1 MARRKKQK
9 FTANFDDVGKSFT
22 DGQEY
27 LIKVTECTVEEGENA
42 PYYSFKFEGT
52 EDYAGSVMYHNAS
65 LSPTALWKTRDL
77 FDAFLGEVPSG
88 DFDPEDYTDEFI
100 GKMAMC
106 SVFKDNYNGNTRIK
120 PEDFWAAEGVE
131 QGGDGDAEEI
141 DLDELDDDDIMK
153 LAKALKIKSKRASTV
168 RKKLEDADPDELYE
182 AMQEL
187 GLVEG
192 DGEDGDGEDGE
203 DGEGIDLDE
212 LDDDDIKALAKAAGI
227 KGKVVKKLKKALEE
241 LDEDDLAEAAE
252 EAGIGGDGD
261 SGGEG
266 EVDGDAIKSMSQDE
280 LEELVEEHELD
291 VDLDDYKTLR
301 KKRTAVLDAAEE
313 AGILAE

>member
-1 MARRKKQK
+1 MAKRSKKKK
-9 FTANFDDVGKSFT
+9 FTANFDDVGKSFR

-52 EDYAGSVMYHNAS
+52 EDYEGSVMYHNAS

-77 FDAFLGEVPSG
+77 FEAFLGEVPSG
-88 DFDPEDYTDEFI
+88 DFEPEDYTDEFV

-106 SVFKDNYNGNTRIK
+106 SVYKDSYNGNTRIK

-131 QGGDGDAEEI
+131 TGDSGDEEI
-141 DLDELDDDDIMK
+141 DLGDLDDDDIMK
-153 LAKALKIKSKRASTV
+153 IAKALKIKSKRASTV

-187 GLVEG
+187 GLVDGDEKGEDEG
-192 DGEDGDGEDGE
+192 D
-203 DGEGIDLDE
+203 GIDLDE

-227 KGKVVKKLKKALEE
+227 KGRAVKKLKAALEE
-241 LDEDDLAEAAE
+241 LDDDELADAAE
-252 EAGIGGDGD
+252 EAGIGGD
-261 SGGEG
+261 SGSEG
-266 EVDGDAIKSMSQDE
+266 EVDADAIKEMSQDE

-301 KKRTAVLDAAEE
+301 KKRTAVVDAAEE